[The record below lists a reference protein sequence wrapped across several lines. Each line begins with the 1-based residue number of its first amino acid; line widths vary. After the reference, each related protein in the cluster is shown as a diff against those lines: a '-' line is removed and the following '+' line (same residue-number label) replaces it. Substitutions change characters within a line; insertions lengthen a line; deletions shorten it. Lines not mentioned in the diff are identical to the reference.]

1 MIFDR
6 IYKSQSLI
14 IQITGIIIFIGSLV
28 HCTSSHNYKIRSENF
43 VGVHA
48 LLVLTSSKMKHMLKF
63 NEEDL

>member
-43 VGVHA
+43 VGV
-48 LLVLTSSKMKHMLKF
+48 LQCTISTYIIK
-63 NEEDL
+63 NEAYA

>member
-28 HCTSSHNYKIRSENF
+28 HCTSSHNYKFCGCTCS
-43 VGVHA
+43 A

-63 NEEDL
+63 NEEDF